1 MIKRLAL
8 LTLFLAPVAAGVA
21 CFKNPD
27 EFTRHV
33 DLASRTVPEIWNAV
47 EAHPVPVIFAVGTF
61 LLTVLYH
68 KAKGKS
74 FRESV
79 EVAATRVAVVSVPA
93 REQPEENPVLSR
105 AKARATR
112 TQLLA
117 DRIGL
122 ENRQRKLP
130 EEIVKAEKEVCYT
143 EQAVAD
149 SKRVLGEKHKA
160 HNKAVASLKSLR
172 AEQAECDGE
181 LAAIKVELQKLAEL
195 V

>member
-8 LTLFLAPVAAGVA
+8 LTLFLAPAAAGMVYFTNPAEFGRYAVAAETA
-21 CFKNPD
+21 AARAW
-27 EFTRHV
+27 T
-33 DLASRTVPEIWNAV
+33 AV
-47 EAHPVPVIFAVGTF
+47 EAHPVPLVLAAGTF

-68 KAKGKS
+68 KAQGKS

-79 EVAATRVAVVSVPA
+79 EVAATRVAVVPVPVKEA
-93 REQPEENPVLSR
+93 ELENPVVTR

-112 TQLLA
+112 TQLVA

-122 ENRQRKLP
+122 ENRGRKLP
-130 EEIVKAEKEVCYT
+130 EEVLKAEKEVCYT

-149 SKRVLGEKHKA
+149 AKKALGEKHKA
-160 HNKAVASLKSLR
+160 HNKAIAALKALR
-172 AEQAECDGE
+172 EEQAAAAAE
-181 LAAIKVELQKLAEL
+181 LAQIDDELKKLAQL